1 MILLTTFLFAV
12 VGFLGFLILAGYI
25 EMVERWMDSR
35 RAYHSALGFL
45 VFMVGGVAL
54 FCLYIGLVAQ
64 VFVWAGWL
72 GV

>member
-1 MILLTTFLFAV
+1 MILLTVFVCAA

-54 FCLYIGLVAQ
+54 FCLYVGLVTQ
-64 VFVWAGWL
+64 VFVWAGWMS
-72 GV
+72 V